1 MQPFLIQLFDLTL
14 IQLTNWRWSWRGTL
28 TTSLIA
34 PVLSTLALGSFAA
47 NEGRAVLGYVVTG
60 NVVLSLLFGTVNKV
74 SGNFAYMR
82 VTGMLDYFAT
92 LPLYRVALILAS
104 VIAFMG
110 LSLPAAILTLIV
122 GAVILHLP
130 LLISPW
136 VIVVV
141 PLIAMALCGLGALI
155 GIVGRSPDEVG
166 TISMLATFSLLMLG
180 PVVIPADRLPDAI
193 KVIGLLSP
201 ATYAASALRQTVLG
215 VPDNLPLALDVVVLV
230 AIMLGLLWLVG
241 QRIDWRKS

>member
-1 MQPFLIQLFDLTL
+1 
-14 IQLTNWRWSWRGTL
+14 L

-110 LSLPAAILTLIV
+110 LSLPAAILTMIV

-130 LLISPW
+130 LVISPW

-201 ATYAASALRQTVLG
+201 ATYAASALRQAVLG

-241 QRIDWRKS
+241 QRMDWRQP